1 MSLTIVIIALA
12 IYLAPTLVAFAR
24 RHQNRHAL
32 GKFNLFGGWTI
43 FGWFTALVW
52 ALYAEPSSYPRCQFS
67 GKKVDTD
74 AEPATALDIAAP
86 SGPQAIPKLTGD
98 IRPLIPP
105 LGLRNYWY
113 PAIAAARVGT
123 KHPVQVSMLGEDLC
137 LFRTADGDVAAI
149 QDVCPHRGARL
160 SEGTCH
166 WQGTVACPYHGWVY
180 DRHGTNV
187 AVLAEGPDSTVC
199 GQRGTEAK
207 VYPVRVLKGVV
218 FTWIGENEPAPIEE
232 DVPAEFFDPAV
243 VMYANDQIY
252 WDTNWEVALENSMDA
267 HVNYLHRDHL
277 QSMLASPVH
286 MARGAAGAK
295 ITYTGNGFKS
305 AVEPPT
311 GPLPPQDHYPNGWV
325 WPKTRYRRYWAWLFR
340 PFFVL
345 THVPPPPLRH
355 DWWGLGHRL
364 PGMFRAG
371 GGSLPGPD
379 GKRPRPRSGG
389 LFGQYTRW
397 PVAVE
402 PWRCRVWYLH
412 ATKPATRFQRMRDWL
427 VYWTTYR
434 WLVEYNFSQ
443 QDMSVMQ
450 NQRFDWKEKLSGTDA
465 EVIQWRRLVVT
476 KHFGGRSAV
485 FDTHPHEEDAESE
498 ARPEHGLVSES
509 ARQTA

>member
-1 MSLTIVIIALA
+1 MSPIAIILLILL
-12 IYLAPTLVAFAR
+12 IYLAPVLIAFAR

-32 GKFNLFGGWTI
+32 GKFNVLGGWTI

-52 ALYAEPSSYPRCQFS
+52 SLYPEPSSYPRTRFQ
-67 GKKVDTD
+67 GDKADTTT
-74 AEPATALDIAAP
+74 TALTDLELTDGP
-86 SGPQAIPKLTGD
+86 EPQAIPKLTGD
-98 IRPLIPP
+98 LRPFIPQ

-113 PAIAAARVGT
+113 PAILASRVT
-123 KHPVQVSMLGEDLC
+123 AKYPTQVSLLGEDLC
-137 LFRTADGDVAAI
+137 LFRTEDDDIAAI
-149 QDVCPHRGARL
+149 QDICPHRGARL
-160 SEGTCH
+160 SEGDCH
-166 WQGTVACPYHGWVY
+166 WKGTVACPYHGWVY
-180 DRHGTNV
+180 DRHGKNV
-187 AVLAEGPDSTVC
+187 AVLAEGPDAKVC

-207 VYPVRVLKGVV
+207 VYPVQVLKGVV
-218 FTWIGENEPAPIEE
+218 FTWMGDDEPAPIEE
-232 DVPAEFFDPAV
+232 DVPAEFFDPSV
-243 VMYANDQIY
+243 VIYTNDQIY

-286 MARGAAGAK
+286 MARGAAGSK

-305 AVEPPT
+305 AVAPPAS
-311 GPLPPQDHYPNGWV
+311 PLPPQDHYPNGWV
-325 WPKTRYRRYWAWLFR
+325 WPKTRYRQYWSWLFS
-340 PFFVL
+340 PFFAL
-345 THVPPPPLRH
+345 THVPPPPLTS

-371 GGSLPGPD
+371 GGAPPGPD
-379 GKRPRPRSGG
+379 GKRPRPRTGG

-402 PWRCRVWYLH
+402 NWCSRVWYFH
-412 ATKPATRFQRMRDWL
+412 ATQPASALHRFRDRL
-427 VYWTTYR
+427 LYWSLYR

-476 KHFGGRSAV
+476 KHFGGRSAA
-485 FDTHPHEEDAESE
+485 FDTNTPEDE
-498 ARPEHGLVSES
+498 ATFDDRPEQELVSGD
-509 ARQTA
+509 